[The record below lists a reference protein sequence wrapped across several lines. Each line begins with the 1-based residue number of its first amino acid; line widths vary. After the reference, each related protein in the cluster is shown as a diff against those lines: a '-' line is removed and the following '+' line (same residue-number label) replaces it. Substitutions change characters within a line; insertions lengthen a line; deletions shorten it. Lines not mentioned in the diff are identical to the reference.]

1 MAIKLTVSDAVEK
14 SFNIENLEL
23 RKKLIIKYMSTET
36 FKKSVLSYLELI
48 KFLGCDVE
56 NICESKFD
64 LFDYSIEKNNK
75 FLQENNINYKV
86 YYKTEIN
93 NTISFIELSKTN

>member
-1 MAIKLTVSDAVEK
+1 MKNLSTEKEIATSNWNIEMAIKLTVCDAVEK

-48 KFLGCDVE
+48 TTFK
-56 NICESKFD
+56 
-64 LFDYSIEKNNK
+64 
-75 FLQENNINYKV
+75 Q
-86 YYKTEIN
+86 TH
-93 NTISFIELSKTN
+93 

>member
-1 MAIKLTVSDAVEK
+1 MKNLSTEKEIEMAIKLTVSDAVEK

-48 KFLGCDVE
+48 TT
-56 NICESKFD
+56 
-64 LFDYSIEKNNK
+64 
-75 FLQENNINYKV
+75 YKQ
-86 YYKTEIN
+86 
-93 NTISFIELSKTN
+93 TN